1 MTATK
6 AKATLAADLLD
17 LAGIPTTP
25 VRVAGGAWA
34 VRPDWPTIPDGW
46 RHNAACRGYT
56 DDDLWFPVY
65 GPGHGG
71 EGRYAAACAEAA
83 TICAGCPVRAVCAT
97 VAITTRAD
105 DGVWGGLTTE
115 DRATIR
121 SAVAAGTKAGA
132 SSRPFL
138 PMAKAR
144 GFSGGAR

>member
-1 MTATK
+1 MTATR

-17 LAGIPTTP
+17 AAGIPTTP

-34 VRPDWPTIPDGW
+34 VRPDWPTIPRGW
-46 RHNAACRGYT
+46 QYNAACREHT
-56 DDDLWFPVY
+56 DADLWFPTIRSN
-65 GPGHGG
+65 PD
-71 EGRYAAACAEAA
+71 RYAAACAEAV

-97 VAITTRAD
+97 VAITTRDD
-105 DGVWGGLTTE
+105 DGVWGGLTPE

>member
-6 AKATLAADLLD
+6 AKATLAADLLS
-17 LAGIPTTP
+17 LADIPATIHPTDP
-25 VRVAGGAWA
+25 KRWA

-46 RHNAACRGYT
+46 RHNAACRERI
-56 DDDLWFPVY
+56 DDDLWFLTSRNNSD
-65 GPGHGG
+65 
-71 EGRYAAACAEAA
+71 RYAAACAEAV

-105 DGVWGGLTTE
+105 HGVWGGLTTE